1 MVSCLVL
8 MVALFLF
15 LVRLDFE
22 FGGSFKSETK
32 QDFFL
37 SYMKIL
43 DTVSMRA
50 TKIVEACYIKVKRI
64 QC

>member
-1 MVSCLVL
+1 MSCLVL

-32 QDFFL
+32 QDFF
-37 SYMKIL
+37 SSIYEN
-43 DTVSMRA
+43 SGHSFN
-50 TKIVEACYIKVKRI
+50 ESN
-64 QC
+64 QNS